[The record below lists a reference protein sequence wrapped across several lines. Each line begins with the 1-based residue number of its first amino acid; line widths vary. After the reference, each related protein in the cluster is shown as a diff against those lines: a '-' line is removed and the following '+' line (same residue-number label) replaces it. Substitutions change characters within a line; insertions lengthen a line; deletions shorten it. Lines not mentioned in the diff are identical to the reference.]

1 MTETRIISE
10 VESREMVDWGSLN
23 LSVWLTLVRL
33 TLPAYFCYP
42 DSKMEKFYG
51 AYGFLNQ
58 ERRRVFPEM
67 SLRYLEPVLNVCLD
81 KRWTGI
87 QG

>member
-1 MTETRIISE
+1 MTGTRITSE
-10 VESREMVDWGSLN
+10 VKSRERVDSGSLN
-23 LSVWLTLVRL
+23 LSVWLTL
-33 TLPAYFCYP
+33 PAYFYYP

-67 SLRYLEPVLNVCLD
+67 SLRHLEPVLNVHLD
-81 KRWTGI
+81 KSWTGI